1 MTKIICISGKAQH
14 GKDTTASI
22 LQNEL
27 EKLGNRVVIIHYAD
41 LLKFICTKYFNW
53 DGNKDK
59 AGRTMLQ
66 EKGKDARDQNP
77 DYWVD
82 FVIGLIRMYSKE
94 WDYVLIP
101 DTRYPNEV
109 EKITSDWQD
118 TVHMRIVRPNFD
130 NGLTEQQ
137 KMHSSET
144 ALDDYPFDMLIE
156 NTTMEELK
164 NNILEVLPKITN
176 TQKGDER

>member
-1 MTKIICISGKAQH
+1 MVREQ
-14 GKDTTASI
+14 
-22 LQNEL
+22 
-27 EKLGNRVVIIHYAD
+27 V
-41 LLKFICTKYFNW
+41 
-53 DGNKDK
+53 
-59 AGRTMLQ
+59 
-66 EKGKDARDQNP
+66 P

-82 FVIGLIRMYSKE
+82 FVIGLVKLFPDE
-94 WDYVLIP
+94 WDYIIIP
-101 DTRYPNEV
+101 DTRFPNEV
-109 EKITSDWQD
+109 EKIASDWQD

-137 KMHSSET
+137 RMHSSET
-144 ALDDYPFDMLIE
+144 ALDDYPFDILIE